1 MTVVDTPLEAEPQ
14 SAGQV
19 VRRRWRAGRIILF
32 TLGALMLL
40 SLFLAALKPRVH
52 SDYLDPQ
59 SPGPDGTRAL
69 AQLIGQRGSDVQL
82 SRSADDAAQRLQSA
96 GQGALL
102 VLVRSDRLTGED
114 LGVLQSAPGD
124 RLLVDPTQ
132 AALAQLAPGVQ
143 TATTSAFPGVLSP
156 GCQQVPAIAAG
167 GEVGFGPG
175 ATYVVSSGLACF
187 KDGSTARLAQ
197 VKAEGGARTVTVVG
211 SGDPLTNT
219 HLAEHGNAAL
229 GLNLTGG
236 YRTVVWLLPDLP
248 KPGSGAGD
256 RTFSD
261 LIPQGVRLAELQ
273 LLITVLLVAAWR
285 MRRFGPIVAE
295 KLPVAV
301 RSAEA
306 VEGRARLYRSR
317 RARDRAADAL
327 RVGALNRMVP
337 RLGLPRSAAQ
347 DPTAMVEIVQA
358 VKGRTGWDET
368 TIAWCLYGPAPV
380 DDLELVRLS
389 DLLDELEKQ
398 ALGNTPGDMRE
409 GKRS

>member
-1 MTVVDTPLEAEPQ
+1 MTVVDEPMVAEPQ
-14 SAGQV
+14 STGQI
-19 VRRRWRAGRIILF
+19 VRRRWRAVRVILF
-32 TLGALMLL
+32 ILGALVLL
-40 SLFLAALKPRVH
+40 SLFLAALQPRVH

-59 SPGPDGTRAL
+59 SAGPDGTRAL
-69 AQLIGQRGSDVQL
+69 AQLIRQRGSDVQP
-82 SRSADDAAQRLQSA
+82 SRSAEDAATRLQTA
-96 GQGALL
+96 GQSVLL
-102 VLVRSDRLTGED
+102 VVVRSDRLTSDD
-114 LGVLQSAPGD
+114 LDTLLKAPGD

-132 AALAQLAPGVQ
+132 SALARLAPGIQ
-143 TATTSAFPGVLSP
+143 TATTSAFPAILKP
-156 GCQQVPAIAAG
+156 GCEQAPAIAAG

-175 ATYVVSSGLACF
+175 ATYVAPSGLACF

-197 VKAEGGARTVTVVG
+197 VKSDGWTVTALG
-211 SGDPLTNT
+211 SGDPFTNSR
-219 HLAEHGNAAL
+219 LAEHGNAAL

-256 RTFSD
+256 RTFGD
-261 LIPQGVRLAELQ
+261 LIPHGVRLAELQ

-285 MRRFGPIVAE
+285 VRRFGPIVAE

-327 RVGALNRMVP
+327 RVGVLDRLVP

-347 DPTAMVEIVQA
+347 DPTAMAEIVQA
-358 VKGRTGWDET
+358 VKGRVGWDET

-398 ALGNTPGDMRE
+398 ALGNSPGDTRE